1 MKAVFQHTLT
11 SIKITKTERDT
22 ILAADKIFDDIRRI
36 ICKTESENL
45 SYRLDDLYE
54 EIKDV
59 DLEYFL
65 NNFPIDVEE
74 ED

>member
-22 ILAADKIFDDIRRI
+22 ILAADKIFGDIMRI
-36 ICKTESENL
+36 ICQTKSENRD
-45 SYRLDDLYE
+45 YKLDELYE
-54 EIKDV
+54 ELKDI